1 MRIAHA
7 RALCEQHRRA
17 VQSQTGGQHAG
28 GVRRVEHVRG
38 SRARTDA
45 ARDRGPGGG
54 YAPRVARAPA
64 GDRGAHL
71 LRAGHARGVRA
82 GGLLPDPP
90 AAALRRLRVRPRDL
104 LPRDHRNRARLPV
117 DRVVPVPR
125 RGPRPAG
132 RFDVR
137 RGGAGGLLRTGRALR
152 VRVIRRPGRGRPAAR
167 RRIRDRREVLVRLRN
182 PLLDALHGPDA
193 PASRGPAGPGPHVRR
208 LRRPVRAPRRLARR
222 ARDAR
227 QRLAQHPDR
236 RRVDSRLPHR
246 ARVHGRPARR
256 GRHLGLA
263 PARQPDVRRAHAR
276 LLPRR
281 VRRDHGRL
289 GLRGAGRVP
298 AHHHDAPRDLDPDDE
313 ALRARRLPAL
323 PGRGDRR
330 DRHAPRPR

>member
-1 MRIAHA
+1 MQEA
-7 RALCEQHRRA
+7 
-17 VQSQTGGQHAG
+17 S
-28 GVRRVEHVRG
+28 
-38 SRARTDA
+38 A
-45 ARDRGPGGG
+45 ASSTFEVPEPELT
-54 YAPRVARAPA
+54 PREIVARAAAMRPE
-64 GDRGAHL
+64 L
-71 LRAGHARGVRA
+71 LERQQETEERTFYAQDTHEAFAR

-104 LPRDHRNRARLPV
+104 LPRDHRDRARLPV

-132 RFDVR
+132 RLDVR
-137 RGGAGGLLRTGRALR
+137 RGGAGGLLRTRRALR

-167 RRIRDRREVLVRLRN
+167 RRLRDRREVLLRLRD

-222 ARDAR
+222 ARHAR

-236 RRVDSRLPHR
+236 RRVDPRVPHR

-256 GRHLGLA
+256 GRHGGLA

-330 DRHAPRPR
+330 DRHARRPR